1 MALIVPYFQKK
12 IQTQLQ
18 QFKLKFSKS
27 EEALKKSL
35 EDNKL
40 NEVII
45 ENKNIELNKVQSN
58 CESCKESNN
67 RTTSQS
73 HKTNFG

>member
-45 ENKNIELNKVQSN
+45 ENKDLLN
-58 CESCKESNN
+58 
-67 RTTSQS
+67 
-73 HKTNFG
+73 